1 MLQITDGKSVF
12 MVSSGAFETIYKRQG
27 FRVLEAANG
36 SKVVATQQ
44 DIADAIAD
52 ADVEQSQTNDDLEEK
67 PISQW
72 SKAEVKAYA
81 EQHGIDLTGTRN
93 VNEAKEIIKAAMS
106 V

>member
-12 MVSSGAFETIYKRQG
+12 MVSSGAFETIYKKQG

-36 SKVVATQQ
+36 SKAVATQQ
-44 DIADAIAD
+44 DIADA
-52 ADVEQSQTNDDLEEK
+52 DVEQPQTNDELEEK

>member
-12 MVSSGAFETIYKRQG
+12 MVSSGAFETIYKKQG
-27 FRVLEAANG
+27 FRVLEAADG
-36 SKVVATQQ
+36 SKAVATQQ
-44 DIADAIAD
+44 DVVDV
-52 ADVEQSQTNDDLEEK
+52 DVEQPQANDELEEK